1 MALAPPTLL
10 LYLFPLLPVLCREEK
25 EINRGEGAT
34 QIPDLEK
41 ESDS

>member
-1 MALAPPTLL
+1 MVLASPTLL
-10 LYLFPLLPVLCREEK
+10 LFLFPLSPVLCRKGE
-25 EINRGEGAT
+25 EINRGEGAI